1 MNCQSQAFH
10 SEYDHANHPE
20 CITVTRRALERC
32 ICDTIEEVM
41 VDGGDVKTQAR
52 DCMRAL
58 DAAAVLEAGI
68 KNE

>member
-1 MNCQSQAFH
+1 MNCQNKSFP
-10 SEYDHANHPE
+10 SEYDHASHPE
-20 CITVTRRALERC
+20 FITVSRRALERC
-32 ICDTIEEVM
+32 ICDTM